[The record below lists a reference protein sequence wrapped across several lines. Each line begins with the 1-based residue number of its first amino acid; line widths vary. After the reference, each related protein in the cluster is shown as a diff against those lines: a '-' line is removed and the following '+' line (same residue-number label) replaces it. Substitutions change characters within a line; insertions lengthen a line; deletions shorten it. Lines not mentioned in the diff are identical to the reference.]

1 MISSSAD
8 NRRTAGTRPGEEPS
22 TTLRDALWLVGKDI
36 RASWLSYPATVVVSF
51 LFGLLGAVQFG
62 SALSG
67 DTGKFGEFV
76 LDLYLVCV
84 VPVLSTNLIFN
95 RDYYATA
102 KMEGFDERL
111 SFLRGLP
118 IRGRA
123 VIAGRTV
130 CALVSLAFAA
140 PSFFLVPYLVSGS
153 LRDTVG
159 VAAYLWFCG
168 FWVGYA
174 LVLTGGLYIFGS
186 FGFRWDSAKMPPY
199 MAGSILAYILVS
211 VVLNFVFAAGLA
223 LTLLQASKS
232 YGPFLAGVPLVVG
245 AVSLVFAARMAES
258 RLERRDVG

>member
-1 MISSSAD
+1 M
-8 NRRTAGTRPGEEPS
+8 RTAERKRDVAKVVSVERNW
-22 TTLRDALWLVGKDI
+22 LKDALWLAGRDI
-36 RASWLSYPATVVVSF
+36 RASWLSFPATVVVSGF
-51 LFGLLGAVQFG
+51 GGLLAAVQFG

-76 LDLYLVCV
+76 LDFYLVCIV
-84 VPVLSTNLIFN
+84 SVLSTNLIFN

-140 PSFFLVPYLVSGS
+140 PSFFLVSYLVSGS

-159 VAAYLWFCG
+159 VGGYLWFCG
-168 FWVGYA
+168 FWIGYA

-186 FGFRWDSAKMPPY
+186 FGFRWNVARMPPY
-199 MAGSILAYILVS
+199 IAGSLGAYVLVP
-211 VVLNFVFAAGLA
+211 VLLNFVFADGLA
-223 LTLLQASKS
+223 LTLLQAAKS
-232 YGPFLAGVPLVVG
+232 YGPLVAGVPLVVG
-245 AVSLVFAARMAES
+245 AVSLVFTARSAET